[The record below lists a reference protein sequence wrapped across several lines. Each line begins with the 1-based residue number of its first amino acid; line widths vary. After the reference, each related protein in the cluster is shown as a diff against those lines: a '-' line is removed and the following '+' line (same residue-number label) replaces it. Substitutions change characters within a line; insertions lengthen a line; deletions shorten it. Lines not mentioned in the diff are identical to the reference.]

1 MRCIV
6 LFFLLVSS
14 LQADTLRILN
24 TIPFGASSLRI
35 DANRAIK
42 KDEISIHK
50 LNDTSTFIDIY
61 GVWVPTGRREHNFP
75 NNTQITIAQNNK
87 QRLRVLITLTS
98 KTEFEYNLKGNYL
111 YISIKEKNSKQNVI
125 PITSSKK
132 TEQKPTQHAKPTQ
145 QKPVTQKPQTSKPA
159 VKTTANANQP
169 KPILVSSATPSSK
182 NRKKIIILDPGHG
195 GKDCGTQ
202 GISKTCEKHIVLSVA
217 KLTAQELSKRGYVVY
232 MTRNTDVFIELQRRT
247 EMANE
252 IHADLFISIH
262 ANSIPVGSSRQPK
275 GVETYFLSTART
287 ERAINAAAIENQGMA
302 EYSPTTIASFL
313 TSQRI
318 IASNKLGM
326 DVQAG
331 ILKQIRTK
339 YNENLDGGVRE
350 GPFWVLV
357 GALMPSI
364 LIEIGYN
371 SHPIESQRLK
381 DTSYQNLIAKGIAN
395 GVDGYITKNP

>member
-159 VKTTANANQP
+159 VKTTASANQP

>member
-395 GVDGYITKNP
+395 GVDGYIIKNP

>member
-6 LFFLLVSS
+6 LFFLLISS

-111 YISIKEKNSKQNVI
+111 YISIKEKNSKQNLI
-125 PITSSKK
+125 PIKSSKK

>member
-75 NNTQITIAQNNK
+75 NNTQIAIAQNNK